1 MKFIIITA
9 LLGLCLSTAYA
20 QKKDLVAIADSI
32 EREAKVLYLSEK
44 ASWHGTDIF
53 MDKLKDKKSLIGSY
67 ISYDTGK
74 GVNNVF
80 FTKGDDPNVLS
91 TITFTYN
98 FDLNNYK
105 LDTVSRKL
113 TAKEK
118 ELVKLRQ
125 AALAI
130 VRSDT
135 SFQHYR
141 NTSLNVITT
150 MNSKKVY
157 VVTAPTVNGLIILG
171 NDYLL
176 TFDKKNQ
183 LITKQKIHQDIQ
195 VYNTKPNDGQVAAIH
210 THLPSTG
217 AYITATDICSLMLYK
232 DFTGWERHMVRS
244 KEFVSIWDMR
254 KDILAIL
261 TVEALKKIDSDKST
275 LDATKN

>member
-1 MKFIIITA
+1 MKKVLFAVFVMFIVNQVT
-9 LLGLCLSTAYA
+9 A

-32 EREAKVLYLSEK
+32 EREAKILYLSEK

-53 MDKLKDKKSLIGSY
+53 MDKLKHKKSLIGSY

-80 FTKGDDPNVLS
+80 FTKGDDPQVLS
-91 TITFTYN
+91 TITFNYN

-113 TAKEK
+113 TTKEK

-130 VRSDT
+130 VRTDT
-135 SFQHYR
+135 TFQHYR

-195 VYNTKPNDGQVAAIH
+195 VFNTKPNDGQVAAVH
-210 THLPSTG
+210 SHLPTTG
-217 AYITATDICSLMLYK
+217 AYITATDICTLMLYK
-232 DFTGWERHMVRS
+232 DFTSWDNHMVGS
-244 KEFVSIWDMR
+244 KDYVSIWDMK
-254 KDILAIL
+254 KDKLLIL
-261 TVEALKKIDSDKST
+261 TVEAAKKISLTKT
-275 LDATKN
+275 ALDATRN

>member
-1 MKFIIITA
+1 MKTLKFTA
-9 LLGLCLSTAYA
+9 LFWICISTAFA
-20 QKKDLVAIADSI
+20 QKKDLVAIAESI
-32 EREAKVLYLSEK
+32 EHEAKVLYLSEK

-80 FTKGDDPNVLS
+80 FAKGDDPEVLS
-91 TITFTYN
+91 TITFNY
-98 FDLNNYK
+98 DLDLKNYK

-113 TAKEK
+113 TKKEQ

-130 VRSDT
+130 VRTDT
-135 SFQHYR
+135 TFQRYR
-141 NTSLNVITT
+141 NTNLNIITT

-157 VVTAPTVNGLIILG
+157 VVTAPTVNGLIVLG

-195 VYNTKPNDGQVAAIH
+195 VFNVKPNDGQVAAIH

-217 AYITATDICSLMLYK
+217 AYITATDICTLMLYK
-232 DFTGWERHMVRS
+232 DFTSWGQHMVTS
-244 KEFVSIWDMR
+244 KDYVSIWDMK
-254 KDILAIL
+254 KDKLLIL
-261 TVEALKKIDSDKST
+261 TAEAFEKINAAKSA